1 MKTLRWI
8 DKAVCLGNGKSR
20 IGLDL
25 VKMKDYATVIGCN
38 AIYRDFQCD
47 ILVALDS
54 RMSHEVYRS
63 GYAHRAICYLG
74 YWTPVPNIV
83 ADMMLADKWYGKA
96 CI

>member
-38 AIYRDFQCD
+38 AIYRDFSPD

-54 RMSHEVYRS
+54 RMSHEVYSS
-63 GYAHRAICYLG
+63 GYAHKELCYLG
-74 YWTPVPNIV
+74 
-83 ADMMLADKWYGKA
+83 
-96 CI
+96 

>member
-20 IGLDL
+20 QGLNL
-25 VKMKDYATVIGCN
+25 AKMKDYATLIGCN
-38 AIYRDFQCD
+38 AIYRDFSPD

-63 GYAHRAICYLG
+63 GYALSLIHI
-74 YWTPVPNIV
+74 
-83 ADMMLADKWYGKA
+83 
-96 CI
+96 